1 MYIHV
6 CRVSCVAMSV
16 PTCTAKSS
24 CYIICI
30 FMFAELAVLLCLYLL
45 VLLSLVVTYVY
56 SCLHG

>member
-1 MYIHV
+1 MSIPV
-6 CRVSCVAMSV
+6 CRVRCVAISV

-24 CYIICI
+24 CYICL
-30 FMFAELAVLLCLYLL
+30 FMFAELAVLLRLYLL